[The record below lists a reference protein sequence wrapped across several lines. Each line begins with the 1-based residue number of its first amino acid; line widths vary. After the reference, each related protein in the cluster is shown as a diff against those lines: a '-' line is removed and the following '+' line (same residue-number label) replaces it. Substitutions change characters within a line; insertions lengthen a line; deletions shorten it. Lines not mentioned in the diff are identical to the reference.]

1 MYENA
6 PFWKRFLS
14 NFLDFVIVFSFSA
27 LIVFFATSSDKENF
41 TPNFYNI
48 KLPILLIILLI
59 SAYYLL
65 TPIIT
70 KGKTLMMLVF
80 RIKIIDNSNKKF
92 KVLSFLKRNIVGCY
106 IWILIFLISVIFFS
120 PLQLSEMGNIKENDN
135 TLSILNVFKNVIG
148 YFISIW
154 FVIMAVNYIIIIKN
168 SKRNGVSE
176 IISGTRV
183 VNWKIVQESK
193 KIQDIPIYPFYK
205 KYRNIV
211 YYQVDKF

>member
-154 FVIMAVNYIIIIKN
+154 FVIIAVNYIIIIKN

-176 IISGTRV
+176 VISGTRV

>member
-176 IISGTRV
+176 VISGTRV

>member
-27 LIVFFATSSDKENF
+27 LIVFFATSSDKESF

-106 IWILIFLISVIFFS
+106 VWILIFLISVIFFS
-120 PLQLSEMGNIKENDN
+120 PLQLSEMGNIKESDN

-176 IISGTRV
+176 VISGTRV